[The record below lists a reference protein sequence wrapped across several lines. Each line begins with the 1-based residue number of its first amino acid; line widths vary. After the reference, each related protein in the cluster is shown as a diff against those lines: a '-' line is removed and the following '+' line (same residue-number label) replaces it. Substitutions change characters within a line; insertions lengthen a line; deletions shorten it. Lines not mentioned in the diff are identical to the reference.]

1 MKAQKYKEQAE
12 HYRVDLTLAQEKLNQ
27 KVQEWDSMVKRVEEA
42 DRARTKSTT
51 DSARL
56 RVENEDLRRQLEQLQ
71 AIIKVDAAGEASGSG
86 GPSLHHL
93 ESMKIFDKYTEEL
106 GKIQEKL
113 FTDNNIMSTNISSSR
128 QQMQSSAH
136 SRHGSEIGSKSF

>member
-1 MKAQKYKEQAE
+1 
-12 HYRVDLTLAQEKLNQ
+12 
-27 KVQEWDSMVKRVEEA
+27 MVRKVEEA

-86 GPSLHHL
+86 GPSH
-93 ESMKIFDKYTEEL
+93 
-106 GKIQEKL
+106 
-113 FTDNNIMSTNISSSR
+113 
-128 QQMQSSAH
+128 
-136 SRHGSEIGSKSF
+136 